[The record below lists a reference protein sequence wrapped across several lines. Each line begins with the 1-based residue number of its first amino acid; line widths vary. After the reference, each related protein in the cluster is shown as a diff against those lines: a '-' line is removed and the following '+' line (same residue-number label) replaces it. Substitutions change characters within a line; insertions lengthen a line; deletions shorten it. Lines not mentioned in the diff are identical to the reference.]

1 MLNLEEILEAYPEPL
16 RKFRRFLLRE
26 YLQYKI
32 LEIVFSDSK
41 YANRLCFLGGT
52 CLRIVHN
59 TNRFSEDLDFDNFGL
74 TESEFEDISHLI
86 IQELGKEGFEVEIRN
101 VYKGAFR
108 CYIRFPNLLF
118 PLGLS
123 GYREEKIL
131 IQLDT
136 QPQKFNFQP
145 QPFLLQKF
153 DVFTEIFVTPP
164 DLLLAQKCYA
174 IINRKRAK
182 GRDFYDAVYL
192 FGKTTPNY
200 EYLKMKI
207 SIHTPAEL
215 KQRLLEVCEN
225 VSLEELAEDVKPFLF
240 QAKDARKVEL
250 FDQYIRQVL

>member
-1 MLNLEEILEAYPEPL
+1 MLNLEEILDAYPEPL

-32 LEIVFSDSK
+32 LEIVFSDSR

-59 TNRFSEDLDFDNFGL
+59 TGRFSEDLDFDNFGL
-74 TESEFEDISHLI
+74 LENEFEDISNLI
-86 IQELGKEGFEVEIRN
+86 LQKLGEEGFEVEIRN

-123 GYREEKIL
+123 GYKEEKIL

-136 QPQKFNFQP
+136 QSQKFDFQP
-145 QPFLLQKF
+145 RPFLLQKF

-182 GRDFYDAVYL
+182 GRDFFDAVFL
-192 FGKTTPNY
+192 FGKVTPNY
-200 EYLKMKI
+200 EYLEMKTG
-207 SIHTPAEL
+207 IHTPAEL
-215 KQRLLEVCEN
+215 RQRLLEVCKDI
-225 VSLEELAEDVKPFLF
+225 SLEELAKDVKPFLF
-240 QAKDARKVEL
+240 QTKDARKVEL
-250 FDQYIRQVL
+250 FDKYIQQIL